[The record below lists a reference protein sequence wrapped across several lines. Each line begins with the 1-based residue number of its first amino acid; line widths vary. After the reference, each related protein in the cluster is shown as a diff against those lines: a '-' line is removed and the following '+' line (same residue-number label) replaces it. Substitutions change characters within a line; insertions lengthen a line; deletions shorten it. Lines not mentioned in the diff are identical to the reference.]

1 MNKITVWTEI
11 IISAEDAAREA
22 LANYFFEHESCG
34 VEETGN
40 LIKGYFAGS
49 LVSGDLRSYLNIYIE
64 SLRDLGFSVGTPE
77 FHTIPAQDWNSQWRK
92 NFKPIKVTSR
102 IIVKP
107 PWEKCNCSG
116 NQVVVDIIPRMA
128 FGTGTHETTQLCLE
142 LLEIYMKPGEAVLDI
157 GTGSGILA
165 ITAAKLGACCILAVD
180 TDEHAVENTRE
191 NVVQNGVEERVEI
204 LKGTVDSIKSRTF
217 DLILANINSVI
228 LTTLLPKLR
237 RLCQEKTKI
246 VLSGI
251 LTSEKD
257 DIENVILDTGCSI
270 QEVRGMGEWL
280 GYVIRL

>member
-22 LANYFFEHESCG
+22 LANFFFEHESCG
-34 VEETGN
+34 VEEIGN
-40 LIKGYFAGS
+40 FIKGYFAGS
-49 LVSGDLRSYLNIYIE
+49 LVSGDLRSYLNIYLE

-77 FHTIPAQDWNSQWRK
+77 FNTIPAQDWNRQWRK

-107 PWEKCNCSG
+107 PWEKCNCFG
-116 NQVVVDIIPRMA
+116 NQVVVDIMPRMA
-128 FGTGTHETTQLCLE
+128 FGTGTHETTQLCLA

-165 ITAAKLGACCILAVD
+165 ITAAKLGARCVLAVD
-180 TDEHAVENTRE
+180 TDEHAVENAIE
-191 NVVQNGVEERVEI
+191 NVVQNGVEGRVEI
-204 LKGTVDSIKSRTF
+204 LKGTVDSIVSRTF
-217 DLILANINSVI
+217 DLILANINRNI
-228 LTTLLPKLR
+228 LTTLLPNLK
-237 RLCQEKTKI
+237 RLCQKKTKI

-251 LTSEKD
+251 LRSEKD
-257 DIENVILDTGCSI
+257 DMGKVILNSGCSI
-270 QEVRGMGEWL
+270 KEVRCMGEWL

>member
-22 LANYFFEHESCG
+22 LANFFFEHESCG
-34 VEETGN
+34 VEEIGN

-49 LVSGDLRSYLNIYIE
+49 LVSGDLRSYLNIYLE

-77 FHTIPAQDWNSQWRK
+77 FNTIPAQDWNSQWRK

-116 NQVVVDIIPRMA
+116 NQVVVDIMPRMA
-128 FGTGTHETTQLCLE
+128 FGTGTHETTQLCLA

-165 ITAAKLGACCILAVD
+165 ITAAKLGACCVLAVD
-180 TDEHAVENTRE
+180 TDEHAVENARE
-191 NVVQNGVEERVEI
+191 NVVQNGVEGRVEV
-204 LKGTVDSIKSRTF
+204 LKGTVDSIVSRTF
-217 DLILANINSVI
+217 DLILANINRNI
-228 LTTLLPKLR
+228 LTTLLPKLK
-237 RLCQEKTKI
+237 RLCQKK
-246 VLSGI
+246 
-251 LTSEKD
+251 
-257 DIENVILDTGCSI
+257 
-270 QEVRGMGEWL
+270 
-280 GYVIRL
+280 